1 MHAADR
7 HQSDCICLSCSHVA
21 SLFVILL
28 CLFTHLVH
36 SFQMVYLLEE
46 DYEQMTLCKD
56 YSTKY
61 NPLKPL
67 GGLLFGMIALAIG
80 ALWIVHVS
88 HHSVTNVSVARMQYK
103 TRHRV
108 SLNCNYRTSQSHSV

>member
-1 MHAADR
+1 
-7 HQSDCICLSCSHVA
+7 
-21 SLFVILL
+21 
-28 CLFTHLVH
+28 
-36 SFQMVYLLEE
+36 MVYLLEE

-80 ALWIVHVS
+80 ALWIVHAS
-88 HHSVTNVSVARMQYK
+88 HHIVTVATHACTDYQIYDTVSSNRSFNRTLAYWTVV
-103 TRHRV
+103 RHM
-108 SLNCNYRTSQSHSV
+108 L

>member
-1 MHAADR
+1 
-7 HQSDCICLSCSHVA
+7 
-21 SLFVILL
+21 
-28 CLFTHLVH
+28 
-36 SFQMVYLLEE
+36 MVYLLEE

-88 HHSVTNVSVARMQYK
+88 HRIVTVVRHMRALIVKYMTQYRQ
-103 TRHRV
+103 TV
-108 SLNCNYRTSQSHSV
+108 PSIETLAYMTVV